1 MAKEYELKLLGQ
13 PYYGNCKERT
23 YNICFTEP
31 EEGIT
36 KETGIL
42 LLVAG
47 FGGNINSNVYR
58 KIRNIY
64 SDKYDM
70 IVIQADYMGSRCQQ
84 APQNHSTK
92 DVLYDETEWTVEEI
106 EDFLHDRPLKSGGRK
121 KTESL
126 DIILDSQ
133 ETEDDFAEMG
143 IFQAMDNIRAVK
155 VVVDIVKDN
164 GYEFNENKIVGFGDS
179 HGAYLLYVINRLCPE
194 MLTTVIDNSAWLFP
208 VYIDSIRKFE
218 WHINEVHLIKYMSYR
233 LGDIIKDRQ
242 VYDLRYLYK
251 NFVNKA
257 NIYSFHGKDDALI
270 ELGEKEEFIKNME
283 NAKLHRIGIDF
294 SIGEIFKNTKHS
306 MGTDYL
312 KLLDYIFE
320 NYPLEKSKRK
330 GRIFSPS
337 VITTSKFQYDVSV
350 KDNECKIERTEIR

>member
-70 IVIQADYMGSRCQQ
+70 IAIQADYMGSRCQQ
-84 APQNHSTK
+84 APQNYSTK

-106 EDFLHDRPLKSGGRK
+106 EDFLHDRPLKSGSRK
-121 KTESL
+121 ETESL
-126 DIILDSQ
+126 EIILDTQ
-133 ETEDDFAEMG
+133 ETEEDFVEMG
-143 IFQAMDNIRAVK
+143 VFQAMDNIRAVK
-155 VVVDIVKDN
+155 VVVDIVKQN

-194 MLTTVIDNSAWLFP
+194 LLTTVIDNSAWLFP
-208 VYIDSIRKFE
+208 MYIDFGRVFSYCV
-218 WHINEVHLIKYMSYR
+218 NEIQLKKHMIYR
-233 LGDIIKDRQ
+233 LQDVIEDRQ

-251 NFVNKA
+251 GFANKA
-257 NIYSFHGKDDALI
+257 NIYSFHGKDDELIALDK
-270 ELGEKEEFIKNME
+270 KEEFFKNVE
-283 NAKLHRIGIDF
+283 NVKIHRIGIDF
-294 SIGEIFKNTKHS
+294 SVGEIFKNTGHS
-306 MGTDYL
+306 MGADYL
-312 KLLDYIFE
+312 KLLDFVFE
-320 NYPLEKSKRK
+320 NYPLEGNERK
-330 GRIFSPS
+330 GEIFSTS
-337 VITTSKFQYDVSV
+337 VIETSKFKYDVSV

>member
-1 MAKEYELKLLGQ
+1 MAKEYEVKLVGQ

-23 YNICFTEP
+23 YSICFSEP
-31 EEGIT
+31 EKGIN

-58 KIRNIY
+58 KIRNVY

-84 APQNHSTK
+84 EPKDYLMK
-92 DVLYDETEWTVEEI
+92 DVAYDETEWTVEEI
-106 EDFLHDRPLKSGGRK
+106 DDFLHDRPLKSGSRK

-126 DIILDSQ
+126 DIILDAQ

-179 HGAYLLYVINRLCPE
+179 HGAYLLYVINSLCPE
-194 MLTTVIDNSAWLFP
+194 LLTTVIDNSAWLFP
-208 VYIDSIRKFE
+208 AYIDYARKFE
-218 WHINEVHLIKYMSYR
+218 WYVNEIHLKKYIIYR
-233 LGDIIKDRQ
+233 IQDVIKDRQ
-242 VYDLRYLYK
+242 VYDLCYLYK
-251 NFVNKA
+251 GFSNKA
-257 NIYSFHGKDDALI
+257 NIYSFHGKDDKLIAL
-270 ELGEKEEFIKNME
+270 EKKEEFLKNVKS
-283 NAKLHRIGIDF
+283 AKLHRIGIDF
-294 SIGEIFKNTKHS
+294 SIGEIFKNTGHS
-306 MGTDYL
+306 MGADYL
-312 KLLDYIFE
+312 KLLDFVFE
-320 NYPLEKSKRK
+320 NYPLEGNERK
-330 GRIFSPS
+330 GEIFSSS
-337 VITTSKFQYDVSV
+337 VITTSKFRYDVSV
-350 KDNECKIERTEIR
+350 TDNECKIERTEIR